1 MSDLRPLGSEKLPVE
16 EKLKRIMEIANY
28 GRTPKSTIN
37 ENKSNKNVEFLMEAD
52 NGVYGVVREGSSY
65 YVLKGINEAS
75 LDYIGGM
82 FMKDKNKFSSYSS
95 ALKRLELISGQETLN
110 EAKKYVLKSKDTS
123 PVADVPVEDVPA
135 EPVADAP
142 IDDSPI
148 DDLPPAD
155 PGMED
160 ELPSDEPAME
170 PEGDQE
176 DEGKRSDYMSD
187 IQKFSGK
194 LGQSLRDVKE
204 KMESDDIKYVIN
216 MVLSAVNLDSLDEE
230 DKEEIAERFEPK
242 DDMSDDMSDE
252 GGMDDMSD
260 EDSIDGDLEGPS
272 DEELDEIMNK
282 LESFIDTDTIV
293 DEDEIPE
300 GDLPESEKIEE
311 KRIEDI
317 ADLSVRHEEV
327 SEMEEDVELDLDE
340 LKKEI
345 NKNVDD
351 TLSKYFK

>member
-1 MSDLRPLGSEKLPVE
+1 MSDLRPLGSEKLPVD

-28 GRTPKSTIN
+28 GTSQ
-37 ENKSNKNVEFLMEAD
+37 KSNITEGNSTKSVQFIKESS
-52 NGVYGVVREGSSY
+52 NGVYGIVKEKEGY
-65 YVLKGINEAS
+65 FVKKGLTEGS
-75 LDYIGGM
+75 LDYIGGI
-82 FMKDKNKFSSYSS
+82 FMKNKNKFKSYSE
-95 ALKRLELISGQETLN
+95 ALKRLQLISGQESLN
-110 EAKKYVLKSKDTS
+110 EAKKYVLKTKDS
-123 PVADVPVEDVPA
+123 QPVADAPVEDVPA

-142 IDDSPI
+142 VDDAPI

-155 PGMED
+155 SGIED
-160 ELPSDEPAME
+160 EIPSDEPAME
-170 PEGDQE
+170 PEGE
-176 DEGKRSDYMSD
+176 EGEEEGKRSDYMAD

-194 LGQSLRDVKE
+194 LGQALRDVKE

-216 MVLSAVNLDSLDEE
+216 MVLSAVNIDSLDEE
-230 DKEEIAERFEPK
+230 DREEIAERFEPK
-242 DDMSDDMSDE
+242 DDFSDE
-252 GGMDDMSD
+252 EGMDDIPS
-260 EDSIDGDLEGPS
+260 EDSDMEGELPS
-272 DEELDEIMNK
+272 DEELDEIMDK
-282 LESFIDTDTIV
+282 LESFV
-293 DEDEIPE
+293 DAPIEETS
-300 GDLPESEKIEE
+300 DLPESEEIEE

>member
-1 MSDLRPLGSEKLPVE
+1 MSDLRPLGSEKLPVD

-28 GRTPKSTIN
+28 GISQ
-37 ENKSNKNVEFLMEAD
+37 KSNITEGNSTKSVQFIKESS
-52 NGVYGVVREGSSY
+52 NGVYGIVKEKEGY
-65 YVLKGINEAS
+65 FVKKGLTEGS
-75 LDYIGGM
+75 LDYIGGI
-82 FMKDKNKFSSYSS
+82 FMKNKNKFKSYSE
-95 ALKRLELISGQETLN
+95 ALKRLELISGQESLN
-110 EAKKYVLKSKDTS
+110 EAKKYVLKTKDS
-123 PVADVPVEDVPA
+123 EPVADAPVEDVPA

-142 IDDSPI
+142 VDDAPI

-155 PGMED
+155 SGIED
-160 ELPSDEPAME
+160 EIPSDEPAME
-170 PEGDQE
+170 PEGE
-176 DEGKRSDYMSD
+176 EGEEEGKRSDYMAD

-194 LGQSLRDVKE
+194 LGQALRDVKE

-216 MVLSAVNLDSLDEE
+216 MVLSAVNIDSLDEE
-230 DKEEIAERFEPK
+230 DREEIAERFEPK
-242 DDMSDDMSDE
+242 DDFSDE
-252 GGMDDMSD
+252 EGMDDIPS
-260 EDSIDGDLEGPS
+260 EDSDMEGELPS
-272 DEELDEIMNK
+272 DEELDEIMDK
-282 LESFIDTDTIV
+282 LESFV
-293 DEDEIPE
+293 DAPIEETS
-300 GDLPESEKIEE
+300 DLPEPEEIEE

>member
-1 MSDLRPLGSEKLPVE
+1 M
-16 EKLKRIMEIANY
+16 
-28 GRTPKSTIN
+28 
-37 ENKSNKNVEFLMEAD
+37 KN
-52 NGVYGVVREGSSY
+52 
-65 YVLKGINEAS
+65 
-75 LDYIGGM
+75 
-82 FMKDKNKFSSYSS
+82 KNKFRSYSE
-95 ALKRLELISGQETLN
+95 ALRRLELISGQESLN
-110 EAKKYVLKSKDTS
+110 EAKKYVLKTKDS
-123 PVADVPVEDVPA
+123 APVADAPVEDVPA

-142 IDDSPI
+142 VDDAPI
-148 DDLPPAD
+148 DDLPPVD
-155 PGMED
+155 SGMED
-160 ELPSDEPAME
+160 EIPSDEPAIE
-170 PEGDQE
+170 PEGE
-176 DEGKRSDYMSD
+176 EEGKRSDYMAE

-216 MVLSAVNLDSLDEE
+216 MVLSAVNLDALDEE
-230 DKEEIAERFEPK
+230 DKEEIAERFENK
-242 DDMSDDMSDE
+242 DDFSDE
-252 GGMDDMSD
+252 EGMDDIPS
-260 EDSIDGDLEGPS
+260 EDSMDDEVTDEPS
-272 DEELDEIMNK
+272 DEELDEIMDK
-282 LESFIDTDTIV
+282 LESFIDTDAIV

-300 GDLPESEKIEE
+300 GDLPESEKVEE

>member
-1 MSDLRPLGSEKLPVE
+1 MSDLRPLGSEKLPVD

-28 GRTPKSTIN
+28 GISQ
-37 ENKSNKNVEFLMEAD
+37 KSNITEGNSTKSVQFIKESS
-52 NGVYGVVREGSSY
+52 NGVYGIVKEKEGY
-65 YVLKGINEAS
+65 FVKKGLTEGS
-75 LDYIGGM
+75 LDYIGGI
-82 FMKDKNKFSSYSS
+82 FMKNKNKFKSYSE
-95 ALKRLELISGQETLN
+95 ALKRLELISGQESLN
-110 EAKKYVLKSKDTS
+110 EAKKYVLKTKDS
-123 PVADVPVEDVPA
+123 EPVADAPVEDVPA

-142 IDDSPI
+142 VDDAPI

-155 PGMED
+155 SGIED
-160 ELPSDEPAME
+160 EIPSDEPAME
-170 PEGDQE
+170 PEGE
-176 DEGKRSDYMSD
+176 EEGKRSDYMAD

-194 LGQSLRDVKE
+194 LGQALRDVKE
-204 KMESDDIKYVIN
+204 RMESDDIKYVIN
-216 MVLSAVNLDSLDEE
+216 MVLSAVNIDALDDE

-242 DDMSDDMSDE
+242 DE
-252 GGMDDMSD
+252 EGMDDFSGEEKMDDVPS
-260 EDSIDGDLEGPS
+260 EDSDMEGELPS
-272 DEELDEIMNK
+272 DEELDEIMDK
-282 LESFIDTDTIV
+282 LESFV
-293 DEDEIPE
+293 DAPIEETS
-300 GDLPESEKIEE
+300 DLPESEEIEE

>member
-1 MSDLRPLGSEKLPVE
+1 MSDLRPLGSEKLPVD

-52 NGVYGVVREGSSY
+52 NGVYGVVRQGSSY
-65 YVLKGINEAS
+65 YVLKGINESS

-123 PVADVPVEDVPA
+123 PVDDVPVEDVPA

-155 PGMED
+155 SGMED

-176 DEGKRSDYMSD
+176 DEGKRSDYMAE

-204 KMESDDIKYVIN
+204 RMESDDIKYVIN
-216 MVLSAVNLDSLDEE
+216 MVLSAVNLDALDEE
-230 DKEEIAERFEPK
+230 DKEEIAERFESK
-242 DDMSDDMSDE
+242 DDFSDE
-252 GGMDDMSD
+252 EGMDDIPS
-260 EDSIDGDLEGPS
+260 EDSMDDEFGNEPS
-272 DEELDEIMNK
+272 DEELDEIMSK
-282 LESFIDTDTIV
+282 LESFV
-293 DEDEIPE
+293 DAPIEEM
-300 GDLPESEKIEE
+300 GDLPESEELEE

-327 SEMEEDVELDLDE
+327 SEEEQDVELDLDE

>member
-1 MSDLRPLGSEKLPVE
+1 MSDLRPLGSEKLPVD

-52 NGVYGVVREGSSY
+52 NGVYGVVRQGSSY
-65 YVLKGINEAS
+65 YVLKGINESS

-123 PVADVPVEDVPA
+123 PVDDVPVEDVPA

-155 PGMED
+155 SGMED

-176 DEGKRSDYMSD
+176 DEGKRSDYMAE

-204 KMESDDIKYVIN
+204 RMESDDIKYVIN
-216 MVLSAVNLDSLDEE
+216 MVLSAVNLDALDEE

-242 DDMSDDMSDE
+242 DDFSDE
-252 GGMDDMSD
+252 EGMDDIPS
-260 EDSIDGDLEGPS
+260 EDSMDDEFGNEPS
-272 DEELDEIMNK
+272 DEELDEIMSK
-282 LESFIDTDTIV
+282 LESFV
-293 DEDEIPE
+293 DAPIEEM
-300 GDLPESEKIEE
+300 GDLPESEELEE

-327 SEMEEDVELDLDE
+327 SEEEQDVELDLDE

>member
-1 MSDLRPLGSEKLPVE
+1 MSDLRPLGSEKLPVD

-28 GRTPKSTIN
+28 GMSQ
-37 ENKSNKNVEFLMEAD
+37 KSNITEGNSTKSIQFIKESS
-52 NGVYGVVREGSSY
+52 NGVYGIVKEKEGY
-65 YVLKGINEAS
+65 FVKKGLTEGS
-75 LDYIGGM
+75 LDYIGGI
-82 FMKDKNKFSSYSS
+82 FMKNKNKFKSYSE
-95 ALKRLELISGQETLN
+95 ALKRLELISGQESLN
-110 EAKKYVLKSKDTS
+110 EAKKYVLKTKDS
-123 PVADVPVEDVPA
+123 EPVADAPVEDVPA

-142 IDDSPI
+142 VDDAPI

-155 PGMED
+155 SGIED
-160 ELPSDEPAME
+160 EIPSDEPAVE
-170 PEGDQE
+170 PEGE
-176 DEGKRSDYMSD
+176 EEKRSDYMAE

-204 KMESDDIKYVIN
+204 RMESDDIKYVIN
-216 MVLSAVNLDSLDEE
+216 MVLSAVNLDALDEE

-242 DDMSDDMSDE
+242 DELSDE
-252 GGMDDMSD
+252 EGMDDIPS
-260 EDSIDGDLEGPS
+260 EDSMDDEFGNEPS
-272 DEELDEIMNK
+272 DEEIDEIMDK
-282 LESFIDTDTIV
+282 LESFV
-293 DEDEIPE
+293 DAPIEEM
-300 GDLPESEKIEE
+300 GDLPESEELEE

-327 SEMEEDVELDLDE
+327 SEEEQDVELDLDE

>member
-1 MSDLRPLGSEKLPVE
+1 MSDLRPLGSEKLPVD

-28 GRTPKSTIN
+28 GMNTKSTIN
-37 ENKSNKNVEFLMEAD
+37 EGQSTKSVEFIKESS
-52 NGVYGVVREGSSY
+52 NGVYGIVKEKEGY
-65 YVLKGINEAS
+65 FVKKGLTEGS
-75 LDYIGGM
+75 LDYIGGI
-82 FMKDKNKFSSYSS
+82 FMKNKNKFRSYSE
-95 ALKRLELISGQETLN
+95 ALRRLELISGQESLN
-110 EAKKYVLKSKDTS
+110 EAKKYVLKTKDS
-123 PVADVPVEDVPA
+123 APVADAPVEDVPA

-142 IDDSPI
+142 VDDAPI

-155 PGMED
+155 SGMED
-160 ELPSDEPAME
+160 EIPSDEPAIE
-170 PEGDQE
+170 PEGE
-176 DEGKRSDYMSD
+176 EEGKRSDYMAE

-216 MVLSAVNLDSLDEE
+216 MVLSAVNIDALDEE
-230 DKEEIAERFEPK
+230 DREEIAERFENK
-242 DDMSDDMSDE
+242 DEFSDE
-252 GGMDDMSD
+252 EGMDDIPS
-260 EDSIDGDLEGPS
+260 EDSMDDEVPNEPS
-272 DEELDEIMNK
+272 DEELDEIMDK

-300 GDLPESEKIEE
+300 GDLPESEKVEE

>member
-1 MSDLRPLGSEKLPVE
+1 MSDLRPLGSEKLPVD

-28 GRTPKSTIN
+28 GITQ
-37 ENKSNKNVEFLMEAD
+37 KSNITEGNSTKSVQFIKESS
-52 NGVYGVVREGSSY
+52 NGVYGIVKEKEGY
-65 YVLKGINEAS
+65 FVKKGLTEGS
-75 LDYIGGM
+75 LDYIGGI
-82 FMKDKNKFSSYSS
+82 FMKNKNKFKSYSE
-95 ALKRLELISGQETLN
+95 ALKRLELISGQESLN
-110 EAKKYVLKSKDTS
+110 EAKKYVLKTKDS
-123 PVADVPVEDVPA
+123 EPVADAPVEDVPA

-142 IDDSPI
+142 VDDAPI

-155 PGMED
+155 SGIED
-160 ELPSDEPAME
+160 EIPSDEPAME
-170 PEGDQE
+170 PEGE
-176 DEGKRSDYMSD
+176 EEGKRSDYMAD

-194 LGQSLRDVKE
+194 LGQALRDVKE

-216 MVLSAVNLDSLDEE
+216 MVLSAVNIDSLDEE
-230 DKEEIAERFEPK
+230 DREEIAERFEPK
-242 DDMSDDMSDE
+242 DDFSDE
-252 GGMDDMSD
+252 EGMDDIPS
-260 EDSIDGDLEGPS
+260 EDSDMEGELPS
-272 DEELDEIMNK
+272 DEELDEIMDK
-282 LESFIDTDTIV
+282 LESFV
-293 DEDEIPE
+293 DAPIEETS
-300 GDLPESEKIEE
+300 DLPEPEEIEE

>member
-1 MSDLRPLGSEKLPVE
+1 MSDLRPLGSEKLPVD

-28 GRTPKSTIN
+28 GMSQ
-37 ENKSNKNVEFLMEAD
+37 KSNITEGNSTKSVQFIKESS
-52 NGVYGVVREGSSY
+52 NGVYGIVKEKEGY
-65 YVLKGINEAS
+65 FVKKGLTEGS
-75 LDYIGGM
+75 LDYIGGI
-82 FMKDKNKFSSYSS
+82 FMKNKNKFKSYSE
-95 ALKRLELISGQETLN
+95 ALKRLELISGQESLN
-110 EAKKYVLKSKDTS
+110 EAKKYVLKTKDSK
-123 PVADVPVEDVPA
+123 PVADAPVEDVPA

-142 IDDSPI
+142 VDDAPI

-155 PGMED
+155 SGIED
-160 ELPSDEPAME
+160 EIPSDEPAME
-170 PEGDQE
+170 PEGE
-176 DEGKRSDYMSD
+176 EGEEEGKRSDYMAD

-194 LGQSLRDVKE
+194 LGQALRDVKE

-216 MVLSAVNLDSLDEE
+216 MVLSAVNIDSLDEE
-230 DKEEIAERFEPK
+230 DREEIAERFEPK
-242 DDMSDDMSDE
+242 DDFSDE
-252 GGMDDMSD
+252 EGMDDVPS
-260 EDSIDGDLEGPS
+260 EDSDMEGELPS
-272 DEELDEIMNK
+272 DEELDEIMDK
-282 LESFIDTDTIV
+282 LESFVDTPIEETS
-293 DEDEIPE
+293 
-300 GDLPESEKIEE
+300 DLPESEEIEE

>member
-1 MSDLRPLGSEKLPVE
+1 MSDLRPLGSEKLPVD

-28 GRTPKSTIN
+28 GISQ
-37 ENKSNKNVEFLMEAD
+37 KSNITEGNSTKSVQFIKESS
-52 NGVYGVVREGSSY
+52 NGVYGIVKEKEGY
-65 YVLKGINEAS
+65 FVKKGLTEGS
-75 LDYIGGM
+75 LDYIGGI
-82 FMKDKNKFSSYSS
+82 FMKNKNKFKSYSE
-95 ALKRLELISGQETLN
+95 ALKRLELISGQESLN
-110 EAKKYVLKSKDTS
+110 EAKKYVLKTKDS
-123 PVADVPVEDVPA
+123 EPVADAPVEDVPA

-142 IDDSPI
+142 VDDAPI

-155 PGMED
+155 SGIED
-160 ELPSDEPAME
+160 EIPSDEPAME
-170 PEGDQE
+170 PEGE
-176 DEGKRSDYMSD
+176 EEGKRSDYMAD

-194 LGQSLRDVKE
+194 LGQALRDVKE
-204 KMESDDIKYVIN
+204 RMESDDIKYVIN
-216 MVLSAVNLDSLDEE
+216 MVLSAVNIDALDDE

-242 DDMSDDMSDE
+242 DE
-252 GGMDDMSD
+252 EGMDDFSGEEKMDDVPS
-260 EDSIDGDLEGPS
+260 EDSDMEGELPS
-272 DEELDEIMNK
+272 DEELDEIMDK
-282 LESFIDTDTIV
+282 LESFVDTDTIV
-293 DEDEIPE
+293 DETS
-300 GDLPESEKIEE
+300 DLPESEEIEE

>member
-1 MSDLRPLGSEKLPVE
+1 MSDLRPLGSEKLPVD

-28 GRTPKSTIN
+28 GMSQ
-37 ENKSNKNVEFLMEAD
+37 KSNITEGNSTKSIQFIKESS
-52 NGVYGVVREGSSY
+52 NGVYGIVKEKEGY
-65 YVLKGINEAS
+65 FVKKGLTEGS
-75 LDYIGGM
+75 LDYIGGI
-82 FMKDKNKFSSYSS
+82 FMKNKNKFKSYSE
-95 ALKRLELISGQETLN
+95 ALKRLELISGQESLN
-110 EAKKYVLKSKDTS
+110 EAKKYVLKTKDS
-123 PVADVPVEDVPA
+123 QPVADAPVEDVPA

-142 IDDSPI
+142 VDDAPI

-155 PGMED
+155 SGIED
-160 ELPSDEPAME
+160 EIPSDEPAVE
-170 PEGDQE
+170 PEGE
-176 DEGKRSDYMSD
+176 EEKRSDYMAE

-204 KMESDDIKYVIN
+204 RMESDDIKYVIN
-216 MVLSAVNLDSLDEE
+216 MVLSAVNLDALDEE

-242 DDMSDDMSDE
+242 DELSDE
-252 GGMDDMSD
+252 EGMDDIPS
-260 EDSIDGDLEGPS
+260 EDSMDDEFGNEPS
-272 DEELDEIMNK
+272 DEEIDEIMDK
-282 LESFIDTDTIV
+282 LESFV
-293 DEDEIPE
+293 DAPIEEM
-300 GDLPESEKIEE
+300 GDLPESEELEE

-327 SEMEEDVELDLDE
+327 SEEEQDVELDLDE